1 MGANLADLNRLSE
14 IAKKMEKLAKI
25 APPRQMV
32 PWPYLRVMMSTG

>member
-14 IAKKMEKLAKI
+14 IAEKMEKLAKI

-32 PWPYLRVMMSTG
+32 PWPYLHVMMSTG